1 MAQNVCN
8 VCNGAG
14 VVEFDIP
21 FTHNAGRDVGYIET
35 ATDMC
40 DDCSGYGYVTKVRD
54 FVSTARLKKYWDK
67 EEGDSRRRELKRILH
82 YDSPIYY
89 TTRECDALY
98 EAVIASNIKIYRICI
113 RKHDETVGVKC
124 LDILAV
130 DSELEHEY
138 KNVHELPSWVQSKIA
153 VLMTIQDA
161 LLPVEVEGVGRRISD
176 VTYWI
181 YSDES

>member
-54 FVSTARLKKYWDK
+54 FGGFVLVDK
-67 EEGDSRRRELKRILH
+67 IGEDSRHRELKR
-82 YDSPIYY
+82 
-89 TTRECDALY
+89 
-98 EAVIASNIKIYRICI
+98 I

>member
-40 DDCSGYGYVTKVRD
+40 DDCSGYGYVTKVRPSPN
-54 FVSTARLKKYWDK
+54 FVG
-67 EEGDSRRRELKRILH
+67 EEDSRRRELKRILH
-82 YDSPIYY
+82 YDSNVG
-89 TTRECDALY
+89 TSERECDALY
-98 EAVIASNIKIYRICI
+98 EAVIASNIKIYRVCI
-113 RKHDETVGVKC
+113 RKPDETVGVKC
-124 LDILAV
+124 LDVLAV

-138 KNVHELPSWVQSKIA
+138 KNVHELPLWVQRKIA

-161 LLPVEVEGVGRRISD
+161 SLPVEVEGIGRRISD

>member
-1 MAQNVCN
+1 MAQSICN
-8 VCNGAG
+8 TCNGTG
-14 VVEFDIP
+14 VVEYDIP
-21 FTHNAGRDVGYIET
+21 FTHNAGRDVGYVET
-35 ATDMC
+35 ATDLC
-40 DDCSGYGYVTKVRD
+40 EDCSGYGYVTKVRD
-54 FVSTARLKKYWDK
+54 FGGFVLVDK
-67 EEGDSRRRELKRILH
+67 IGEDSRHRELKRTLH
-82 YDSPIYY
+82 YDSLIGSDTWGYN
-89 TTRECDALY
+89 ALY

-113 RKHDETVGVKC
+113 RKRDETVGVKC
-124 LDILAV
+124 LDVLAV

>member
-40 DDCSGYGYVTKVRD
+40 DDCSGYGYVTKVRPSPN
-54 FVSTARLKKYWDK
+54 FVV
-67 EEGDSRRRELKRILH
+67 EEDSRRRELKHVLH
-82 YDSPIYY
+82 YDSLIGSDTWGYNV
-89 TTRECDALY
+89 LY

-124 LDILAV
+124 LDVLAV

-153 VLMTIQDA
+153 VLMTIPDA
-161 LLPVEVEGVGRRISD
+161 SLPVEVEGIGRRISD